1 MQEWL
6 LNNREWCLLGFMV
19 IEKVVKLTPTKKDDI
34 FFDMILKPM
43 FNAMKGKKK

>member
-6 LNNREWCLLGFMV
+6 MNNWEWRLLGFMV

-34 FFDMILKPM
+34 VFDMILKPM
-43 FNAMKGKKK
+43 FNAMKGKK

>member
-6 LNNREWCLLGFMV
+6 MNNWEWCLLGFMV
-19 IEKVVKLTPTKKDDI
+19 VEKCVRLSPSTKDDVI
-34 FFDMILKPM
+34 FDMIIKPM